1 VSRFIRRLI
10 DVRPGEGRLVFEG
23 AASLFG
29 LIAAHTLLET
39 ARDALFLGRLPP
51 SRLTFVYALL
61 AVLAVGVARSN
72 ARFVRAFGRRNALIF
87 TLFAAAHGTVMLY
100 LVPGGPVTYFILYV
114 WSGLL
119 GSVLVVQFWMFVG
132 QRFTVAQG
140 KRLFGPLAAGG
151 VLGAVTGAGFAVPML
166 RVLATDDLLIAAAG
180 LFLLTALGLTGV
192 RGDPPGQPVA
202 SANRQP
208 LSTGL
213 GLFKEHPYLAQLAL
227 LVGLATATVLSTDY
241 LFKSVVA
248 ATFPAEDLGEFFA
261 SYYAA
266 LNAVAL
272 VVQVFVAQAVVRKG
286 GVVGA
291 FLVLPMLLIVGLA
304 GTLATQ
310 GAVLAVLVTKG
321 ADGTLR
327 HSLHRISTELLWM
340 PVPEHVRTKSKVFI
354 DTVVV
359 RGTQGLSAA
368 LLLGITGLGYGSPP
382 ILAALTGLLAISWL
396 AVGMKLRR
404 PYLELFRRALQSRAS
419 GTRRADDL
427 RLSLDNVG
435 IVLEALSS
443 REPAEATAAIQL
455 LASSDR
461 AALIPALV
469 LYHEADEVLLAAL
482 KVIATEG
489 RKDWRPLATMLLEHD
504 HEDVRI
510 GALAAL
516 SRVSDASAVESRM
529 LDVSPRVRAHA
540 AYWLAE
546 ASPEPPES
554 HPAVRSM
561 LNMSG
566 KAGCD
571 ARFGLLEA
579 VEEEGRQRWADIVLI
594 TSNHPNEE
602 LVVASTHAMA
612 KVPDVRFI
620 PHLIQRLRF
629 RAGREAVREAIVQLG
644 APALDALEEALNTPQ
659 EARKIRR
666 HIPRTI
672 SRFNSQR
679 AVDILTRRLSVE
691 ANGRVRYKI
700 LRGLGRL
707 ITGQPLHI
715 DAAAIEEQAKR
726 NLLEHLRMAALWL
739 PLSNTVPAQ
748 LRPRRAHDLLV
759 GLLEDKVHQAL
770 ERAFRLLQLVHRQED
785 LRTTLMAIVSDDREA
800 KAHALEF
807 LDALTLDAKVPEIRT
822 LLRLIVDDLPWQE
835 RLQRA
840 AGYIDIIPKS
850 EQEALDLLALEDDVA
865 VAAIAQSYRRTLEQ
879 PDQTLELTLTEE
891 VSSGTNI

>member
-1 VSRFIRRLI
+1 M
-10 DVRPGEGRLVFEG
+10 FEG

-61 AVLAVGVARSN
+61 AILAVGVARTN

-87 TLFAAAHGTVMLY
+87 TLFAATHGTVMLY
-100 LVPGGPVTYFILYV
+100 LLPGGPATYFVLYV

-132 QRFTVAQG
+132 QRFTMAQG

-151 VLGAVTGAGFAVPML
+151 VLGAVAGAGLAVPL
-166 RVLATDDLLIAAAG
+166 LKITATEDLLIGSAV
-180 LFLLTALGLTGV
+180 LFLLTALGLTAV
-192 RGDPPGQPVA
+192 KGDRPGQPVA
-202 SANRQP
+202 STAPQG
-208 LSTGL
+208 LSKGL
-213 GLFKEHPYLAQLAL
+213 GLFKEHPYLARLAL

-248 ATFPAEDLGEFFA
+248 AQLPPEDLGEFFA
-261 SYYAA
+261 SYYAI

-272 VVQVFVAQAVVRKG
+272 LVQIFVAQAVVRRG
-286 GVVGA
+286 GVVAA
-291 FLVLPMLLIVGLA
+291 FLVLPVLLVVGLA
-304 GTLATQ
+304 GTIATQ
-310 GAVLAVLVTKG
+310 GALLAVLITKG

-359 RGTQGLSAA
+359 RGTQGLSAG
-368 LLLGITGLGYGSPP
+368 LLLGISSLGYGSPA
-382 ILAALTGLLAISWL
+382 ILAGLTIALAASWL

-404 PYLELFRRALQSRAS
+404 PYLQLFRRALQNRAS
-419 GTRRADDL
+419 GVRRADDL

-461 AALIPALV
+461 AALIPALI

-482 KVIATEG
+482 QVIATEQ
-489 RKDWRPLATMLLEHD
+489 RKDWRPLATRLLEHR

-516 SRVSDASAVESRM
+516 ARVADTSATESRM

-540 AYWLAE
+540 AYWIAE
-546 ASPEPPES
+546 TSPQAPES
-554 HPAVRSM
+554 QPAVRTI
-561 LNMSG
+561 LDMSG
-566 KAGCD
+566 RAGCD

-579 VEEEGRQRWADIVLI
+579 IEVEGRLRWADIVLA
-594 TSNHPNEE
+594 TTNHPNQA
-602 LVVASTHAMA
+602 LVAAATHAMA

-620 PHLIQRLRF
+620 PHLIQRLRY
-629 RAGREAVREAIVQLG
+629 RAGRETVREAIVHLG
-644 APALDALEEALNTPQ
+644 DPALDALEKALNTPKK
-659 EARKIRR
+659 ARQIRR

-679 AVDILTRRLSVE
+679 AADILTQRLGVE
-691 ANGRVRYKI
+691 TSGRVRYKI

-707 ITGQPLHI
+707 ITEQALHL
-715 DAAAIEEQAKR
+715 DAAAIEQQAKL

-739 PLSNTVPAQ
+739 PLSNSVPAK
-748 LRPRRAHDLLV
+748 LRPRRAHDLLI

-785 LRTTLMAIVSDDREA
+785 LRTTLRATTSDDREA
-800 KAHALEF
+800 KAQALEF
-807 LDALTLDAKVPEIRT
+807 LDALTLDAKVPEIRV
-822 LLRLIVDDLPWQE
+822 LIRLIVDDLPWAE
-835 RLQRA
+835 RLRRA
-840 AGYIDIIPKS
+840 SNYIPFIPDT
-850 EQEALDLLALEDDVA
+850 ENEALEQLTLESDAA
-865 VAAIAQSYRRTLEQ
+865 VATIAQSYQRTLEQ
-879 PDQTLELTLTEE
+879 PDQTIEVTLAEE
-891 VSSGTNI
+891 ASLATNT